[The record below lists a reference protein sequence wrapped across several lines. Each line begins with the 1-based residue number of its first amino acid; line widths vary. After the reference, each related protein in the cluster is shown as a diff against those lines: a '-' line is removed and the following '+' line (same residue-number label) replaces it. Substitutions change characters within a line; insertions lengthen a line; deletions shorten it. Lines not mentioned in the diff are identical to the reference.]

1 MVLITKDRII
11 EAIARAPAIKPVL
24 ARLAKRAA
32 AGKKLPETFSATG
45 LDYAAQRELEGL
57 FGTVGQRTADGR
69 VYVSVIPPLREPCE
83 WRGLIDALGVAGKD
97 NGNEDYE
104 DVFARLILLE
114 PDFSAVMDNL
124 SENDEVRRFVSKPA
138 NRKPWMA
145 LFRGAVGI
153 ARGNT
158 GRSLNTLSQLGSDWL
173 GDSKALRSGSLRRQL
188 VLIVSAFGGEAQEFD
203 ERLTLEHFMI
213 IDNPYTSNVTVFA
226 PIVLILDGDIRL
238 DYPYKLFENGLA
250 ATIPLESVSR
260 IKSIEWKGQLCDLV
274 TCENAAPFTDVVVNG
289 QPAVYTAGYPS
300 LAVKMLLY
308 ILSSDLGLGCVHL
321 GDADLD
327 GFMIAEE
334 LGNYIK
340 VRAVAASEALRCAEG
355 DDGIAL
361 TGDQSKRAMAYLAK
375 HPNFQFADDV
385 RRMLSFGR
393 WIEQESFR
401 SILGKGGKRK

>member
-1 MVLITKDRII
+1 MTKETII
-11 EAIARAPAIKPVL
+11 AAIARAPAIKPVL
-24 ARLAKRAA
+24 VRLAKRVA

-45 LDYAAQRELEGL
+45 LDYAAQRELESL
-57 FGTVGQRTADGR
+57 FGTVGRRMADGR
-69 VYVSVIPPLREPCE
+69 VYISVMPPLREPGE
-83 WRGLIDALGVAGKD
+83 WRDLLDALGVTEKKSCD
-97 NGNEDYE
+97 DE
-104 DVFARLILLE
+104 DVFARLKLLE
-114 PDFSAVMDNL
+114 PGFEQVLENL
-124 SENDEVRRFVSKPA
+124 AENGEVRRFVSKPA

-158 GRSLNTLSQLGSDWL
+158 GRFLNTLSQLGSDWL

-250 ATIPLESVSR
+250 ATIPLESVTR

-327 GFMIAEE
+327 GFRIAEE
-334 LGNYIK
+334 LSNYIK
-340 VRAVAASEALRCAEG
+340 VRTVAASEVLRCAKG

-361 TGDQSKRAMAYLAK
+361 TDDQSKRAWTYLAK
-375 HPNFQFADDV
+375 HQGFRYVDDV
-385 RRMLSFGR
+385 KRMLSRGR
-393 WIEQESFR
+393 WIEQESFG

>member
-1 MVLITKDRII
+1 MITKDRVSQ
-11 EAIARAPAIKPVL
+11 AIARSPVIKPVL

-57 FGTVGQRTADGR
+57 FGTVGQRAADGR
-69 VYVSVIPPLREPCE
+69 VYISVMQPLREPSE
-83 WRGLIDALGVAGKD
+83 WRGLLGVLGVAEKG
-97 NGNEDYE
+97 NGNDDDE
-104 DVFARLILLE
+104 DVFARLKLLE
-114 PDFSAVMDNL
+114 PDFEQVLENL
-124 SENDEVRRFVSKPA
+124 AENGEVRRFVSKPA

-153 ARGNT
+153 ARGDT
-158 GRSLNTLSQLGSDWL
+158 GRFLNTLSQLGSDWL
-173 GDSKALRSGSLRRQL
+173 GDSKALRSGALRRQL

-327 GFMIAEE
+327 GFRIAAE

-340 VRAVAASEALRCAEG
+340 VRTVAASEVLRCAKG

-361 TGDQSKRAMAYLAK
+361 TDDQSKRAWVYLAK
-375 HPNFQFADDV
+375 HPDFCFADDV
-385 RRMLSFGR
+385 KRMLSRGR
-393 WIEQESFR
+393 WIEQESFG
-401 SILGKGGKRK
+401 SILGNGGRRK

>member
-1 MVLITKDRII
+1 MITKDRVSQ
-11 EAIARAPAIKPVL
+11 AIARSPVIKPVL

-32 AGKKLPETFSATG
+32 AGKRLPETFSATG

-69 VYVSVIPPLREPCE
+69 VYISVMQPLREPSE
-83 WRGLIDALGVAGKD
+83 WRGLLGVLGVAEKG
-97 NGNEDYE
+97 NGNDDDE
-104 DVFARLILLE
+104 DVFARLKLLE
-114 PDFSAVMDNL
+114 PGFEQVLENL
-124 SENDEVRRFVSKPA
+124 AENGEVRRFVSKPA

-153 ARGNT
+153 ARGDT
-158 GRSLNTLSQLGSDWL
+158 GRFLNTLSQLGSDWL
-173 GDSKALRSGSLRRQL
+173 RDSKALRSGALRRQL

-238 DYPYKLFENGLA
+238 DYPYRLFENGLA

-327 GFMIAEE
+327 GFRIAEE

-340 VRAVAASEALRCAEG
+340 VRTVVASEVLRCAKG

-361 TGDQSKRAMAYLAK
+361 TDDQSKRAWVYLAK
-375 HPNFQFADDV
+375 HPGFCFADDV
-385 RRMLSFGR
+385 KRMLSRGR
-393 WIEQESFR
+393 WIEQESFG
-401 SILGKGGKRK
+401 SILGNGGRRK